1 MTPLLWPLAY
11 VALGLFTGLSAGL
24 LGIGGGLV
32 MVPTLAMFF
41 AAQSGFP
48 PEEILHLALATSMA
62 TIVFTSFSSLR
73 AHHRHG
79 AVLWEVVVRIT
90 PGILLGTFLGS
101 LLAAR
106 ISARPLA
113 LFFAFVVSIVALQM
127 LLDLKPK
134 GTRELPGTAGV
145 VSTGIVIGAIS
156 TLAAIAGGAFTVSF
170 LTWCNV

>member
-113 LFFAFVVSIVALQM
+113 LFFAFVSAL
-127 LLDLKPK
+127 
-134 GTRELPGTAGV
+134 LPCRCC
-145 VSTGIVIGAIS
+145 STSSRKAPG
-156 TLAAIAGGAFTVSF
+156 SF
-170 LTWCNV
+170 LVQRGSSVPAS